1 MSHKSGVA
9 GKDVYLYAGV
19 MTEAHQATTYCLMT
33 LHRPSATPLTHITTT
48 LGLFHLEYFGMKEW
62 GLPEDSTEVPSSKQL
77 LIDLTDYRGGVASEQ
92 RDQRR

>member
-33 LHRPSATPLTHITTT
+33 LHRPTATPHTLITTT
-48 LGLFHLEYFGMKEW
+48 LGLLFQ
-62 GLPEDSTEVPSSKQL
+62 SEVIL
-77 LIDLTDYRGGVASEQ
+77 DEGAGFT
-92 RDQRR
+92 